1 MIKKYNETYKT
12 TYRKF
17 ESISDLVNTI
27 QHSCVNPIFENPDE
41 QRSAMGNERFTGTS
55 SYEEAENMLFHGWDY
70 MSKELTKRLNVKNN
84 GMVTKQKNVYDV
96 VGYQASVPRYLQGI
110 PTNMIRQKQVK
121 IENKVIILNKSIGYS
136 CKVKKEQIIEESVK
150 ALQLVRSLE
159 AKGYKVELNI
169 VCIIGDNQRVVH
181 YDNSDIDGIAIKIC
195 LKKASQRLNIKQTAF
210 PLVHPSMLRRIIL
223 RLIERSEECNRIQY
237 LSCYGY
243 PVMTEHKIYK
253 ELFKGEYLIPAIVSE
268 STIEDISKYLL

>member
-41 QRSAMGNERFTGTS
+41 QRSAMGNERFTGTF
-55 SYEEAENMLFHGWDY
+55 SYEEAENMLLHGWDY
-70 MSKELTKRLNVKNN
+70 MSKELTRRLNVQNN

-96 VGYQASVPRYLQGI
+96 VGYQTSVPRYLQGI

-121 IENKVIILNKSIGYS
+121 IKNKVIVLNKSIGYS

-169 VCIIGDNQRVVH
+169 VCIIGDDRRVIR
-181 YDNSDIDGIAIKIC
+181 YDNSDINGIAIKIC
-195 LKKASQRLNIKQTAF
+195 LKRASQRLNIKQTAF

-243 PVMTEHKIYK
+243 PVMPEHKIYK

-268 STIEDISKYLL
+268 PTIEDISKYLL